1 MPIRSQE
8 QYEQEKEELLSKIS
22 SGFLDPQSSFAQRK
36 KQELK
41 QFEQISSY
49 GVENVGQASRPE
61 NIRVPTSYKGILRSV
76 PGRGRGETQERPTQ
90 RTLLNNA
97 ADAGVDITTGLSPS
111 IRGKAAL
118 LSVDPGAQDLAL
130 NTLIQ
135 EELKSAGFELPEGVP
150 AVFPDRYT
158 GELAYLRPQ
167 DGKLVPTLVNPPG
180 ADLGDVLE
188 AAPTITQAVTE
199 AGAAFGGA
207 TLGGMSGSVPGA
219 VAMGAGAAA
228 GANYLANYA
237 RKELARG
244 LGVDDKIVDQI
255 TNDEM
260 LKEALVAGG
269 FELAIPGALGAVNM
283 ARNLVRPGA
292 GKFTREEVDAAIPL
306 IQQELDTLKELYRR
320 TGVRLDSTTGAA
332 TQNPKIIVMEKLGIG
347 KARNEAAEN
356 IAVDDLANL
365 YNTERTLDSLLYG
378 HQPGGPIVTD
388 PATLG
393 AAVQDVTRRPL
404 VEAQAGLQE
413 AEEALGKYYTNPDVF
428 PDPGL
433 EAVQGVRGTLRQQQM
448 TLEGTESA
456 SWERFR
462 ELSGYDKATARSD
475 VMLDNSGDTP
485 IKAVLAGL
493 DEQAQTALSNS
504 LKNSQQS
511 FITDLGY
518 RRTLPKNGEEIPFSE
533 VLANPKGYTDE
544 EIAQV
549 KAAMQQSEA
558 ESKLKP
564 EGLMQDS
571 LGLGELHF
579 LLSHLKQQRRN
590 IDNNPGVV
598 QWRKADLDRV
608 INAVQDQI
616 QNGPMRR
623 GSTGKPVT
631 LAERDEV
638 ADSFITANNSTVN
651 LKNFNSAANV
661 RQWLELDPKGN
672 FKVEPDTIRKTLF
685 TPGNSNALSE
695 TLTALGNS
703 PQHKL
708 ALLKEMQ
715 AKYAAEV
722 FDAKGKFMLGRH
734 RKFLQNYQNH
744 LSLLTGGKRVD
755 AIDNAAA
762 LADVVRRQERSVAF
776 VEKTLKDTF
785 GGAFIKGGMSG
796 QDMSRA
802 LLAPSSKYT
811 PEQTRVL
818 VSTLEREAPDLLNSL
833 RYQAANFAKSQ
844 LTDNGVIKP
853 DGLEKFLTANRGRL
867 TALFSGDYV
876 AGLDL
881 LSRHITN
888 QARAARGATPTEAQ
902 TAGLFV
908 FRSIFGPLSTIQR
921 RITAGLKTTEAISSS
936 NARAASKLMQFI
948 EDPEKMRRYL
958 LAAQQ
963 KPGTVRRLQA
973 VVALGGDVS
982 ELGERDQELYRLI
995 LQRNPNFAAEQL
1007 Y

>member
-8 QYEQEKEELLSKIS
+8 QYEQEKEDLLSKIS
-22 SGFLDPQSSFAQRK
+22 SGFLDPQSSFAQKK

-41 QFEQISSY
+41 QFEQVRSFAA
-49 GVENVGQASRPE
+49 ENVQQTRRPQ
-61 NIRVPTSYKGILRSV
+61 NVRVAV
-76 PGRGRGETQERPTQ
+76 PGGGIVRRPGTQEQPTQ
-90 RTLLNNA
+90 QTLLNNA
-97 ADAGVDITTGLSPS
+97 ADAGVDITTGLPAS
-111 IRGKAAL
+111 IRGKASL
-118 LSVDPGAQDLAL
+118 LSADPGAQDLAL

-135 EELKSAGFELPEGVP
+135 EELKSAGFDLPEGVP

-188 AAPTITQAVTE
+188 AAPAVAQAVTE

-207 TLGGMSGSVPGA
+207 TLGGMTGSVPVA
-219 VAMGAGAAA
+219 VGAGATAAA

-244 LGVDDKIVDQI
+244 LGVDDEIVDQI

-260 LKEALVAGG
+260 LREALVAGG

-292 GKFTREEVDAAIPL
+292 GKFTKEELDAAIPL
-306 IQQELDTLKELYRR
+306 IREELDTLQDLYRR
-320 TGVRLDSTTGAA
+320 TNVQLDSTTGAA
-332 TQNPKIIVMEKLGIG
+332 TQNPKLIVLGKIGVG
-347 KARNEAAEN
+347 KARNEAAEQ
-356 IAVDDLANL
+356 IAVEDLANL
-365 YNTERTLDSLLYG
+365 YNKERTLDALLYG

-393 AAVQDVTRRPL
+393 AAVQNVTRRPL

-413 AEEALGKYYTNPDVF
+413 AEEALGKYYTNQDVF

-485 IKAVLAGL
+485 VKAVLAGL
-493 DEQAQTALSNS
+493 DEQAQTALSQS
-504 LKNSQQS
+504 LKSSQQS

-518 RRTLPKNGEEIPFSE
+518 RRTLPKDGQEIPFSE

-544 EIAQV
+544 EISQV

-623 GSTGKPVT
+623 GSTGKAVP

-638 ADSFITANNSTVN
+638 AESFVAANTSTVS
-651 LKNFNSAANV
+651 LKNFNEAANV

-672 FKVEPDTIRKTLF
+672 FKVEPDTIRGTLF
-685 TPGNSNALSE
+685 RANNSDALAE

-715 AKYAAEV
+715 AKYAADV
-722 FDAKGKFMLGRH
+722 FDANGKFQLGAH
-734 RKFLQNYQNH
+734 REFLQNYQNH
-744 LSLLTGGKRVD
+744 LSLLTNGGRVD

-776 VEKTLKDTF
+776 VEKTLQDTF
-785 GGAFIKGGMSG
+785 GNAFIKGGMSG

-802 LLAPSSKYT
+802 LLALGSKYT
-811 PEQTRVL
+811 PDQTRVL

-853 DGLEKFLTANRGRL
+853 DGLEKFLNANRGRL

-881 LSRHITN
+881 LSRHITK
-888 QARAARGATPTEAQ
+888 QARASRAAMPGEEQSPGMQ
-902 TAGLFV
+902 V
-908 FRSIFGPLSTIQR
+908 FRSLFGPLSAVQR
-921 RITAGLKTTEAISSS
+921 RLTAGARLISGLEAS
-936 NARAASKLMQFI
+936 NARAIPNLMKFI

-982 ELGERDQELYRLI
+982 ELGERDQELYQLI